1 MELFEVLSQYINIVT
16 WGICLCIG
24 YVFKNLIPQFPN
36 KYIPLSMLILG
47 VSINILILKEIT
59 PEIILSGMIS
69 GLSSTGGYEL
79 YKNGKKD
86 NLCK

>member
-1 MELFEVLSQYINIVT
+1 MELFEILTKYVNIVT

-24 YVFKNLIPQFPN
+24 YVFKNLISKFPN

-47 VSINILILKEIT
+47 VVINVLTLRKIT

-79 YKNGKKD
+79 YKNWQKD
-86 NLCK
+86 NFYK